1 MSGSD
6 AAFRGGSRP
15 SEMRASPVRARA
27 AAGRTTRHRDCSED
41 GPDLTQGVA
50 HGPLVARQYP
60 GARRQY
66 PAASCVSRRAIRVSS
81 PWLTGRQYMRQYL
94 AAPGPTLVVAPSE
107 SDPSQFPLAHGP
119 SVPRMSECVS
129 APAGRSAPQ
138 QVDATSENV
147 HQGHRPIV
155 PLKRIPSVRLPSIHS
170 VDEPAHGPDT
180 SRHVQLTWC
189 WF

>member
-1 MSGSD
+1 MSEPYRFVERAPGAVGGRPPVRPRRVSGSD

-15 SEMRASPVRARA
+15 SEMRASPARARV
-27 AAGRTTRHRDCSED
+27 AAGRTTRHCSED

-81 PWLTGRQYMRQYL
+81 PWLTGRQYMRQYP

-107 SDPSQFPLAHGP
+107 SVSLGSLAVSTPHVRMCQRAGGP
-119 SVPRMSECVS
+119 FSS
-129 APAGRSAPQ
+129 AAG
-138 QVDATSENV
+138 
-147 HQGHRPIV
+147 
-155 PLKRIPSVRLPSIHS
+155 
-170 VDEPAHGPDT
+170 
-180 SRHVQLTWC
+180 
-189 WF
+189 